1 MVESIGTQDAANRDL
16 EGRYRALEQA
26 YAAQHWSHVIRLG
39 ESLLASLKGN
49 RGLAFELRP
58 RTQVLIAHAYLYG
71 LSDRDAAEDL
81 YGAVISSRCD
91 PALRQIAA
99 EGLKACNEPLRA
111 RPQAPQ
117 AAEPAPAREP
127 LEPPPASESSPPAP
141 AADQGAAP
149 WATPWAAPQTGSAV
163 AGPAA
168 GPAGERSAPAMPWLA
183 KPTDAAQPAVQPAP
197 GHGGDAPWLSNGVAA
212 SAPAREDQQTR
223 SLAEPPTA
231 LTMAAETLIPDV
243 IEEPELIEVHQAD
256 PALADPV
263 ELTIASPQPQLP
275 APSTAAASI
284 AAPTEGLK
292 PLQPGPPALELTPAV
307 AETVAASSGLL
318 LDPALIEGALQ
329 AHPEGD
335 WQPDG
340 AVQASPD
347 PQEHLDSL
355 PSLGQ
360 ALDDPDA
367 DLASSLLRVVIG

>member
-16 EGRYRALEQA
+16 EERYRALEEA

-111 RPQAPQ
+111 RPQGPQ
-117 AAEPAPAREP
+117 AAEPTPAREALQP
-127 LEPPPASESSPPAP
+127 SPASEPSPPAT
-141 AADQGAAP
+141 DQGAAP
-149 WATPWAAPQTGSAV
+149 WTAAWAAPQAGSAV

-168 GPAGERSAPAMPWLA
+168 RPAGERSAPAMPWLA
-183 KPTDAAQPAVQPAP
+183 EPTGTAQPALQPVP
-197 GHGGDAPWLSNGVAA
+197 GQGGDAPWLSNGVTA
-212 SAPAREDQQTR
+212 SAPAREEQQAKPV
-223 SLAEPPTA
+223 AESPTA
-231 LTMAAETLIPDV
+231 LTLAAETLIPDV

-263 ELTIASPQPQLP
+263 ELIIASPQPQLP
-275 APSTAAASI
+275 AAATAASAI
-284 AAPTEGLK
+284 AAPTEKLE
-292 PLQPGPPALELTPAV
+292 PLQPRRPAVELTPAV
-307 AETVAASSGLL
+307 AETVAGSSALL

-329 AHPEGD
+329 EQAQGA
-335 WQPDG
+335 WQPDA
-340 AVQASPD
+340 AVQAAPD
-347 PQEHLDSL
+347 PLDQLDSL

-360 ALDDPDA
+360 VIDDPDA
-367 DLASSLLRVVIG
+367 DLARSLLRVVIR